1 MSKAHLIYAL
11 LIGVLL
17 AYFSGFWDATI
28 KPVIFPKHVEK
39 FTFLG
44 AKPVD
49 AESAEF
55 FVVINDY
62 QGFADEEK
70 EMTKYAMKLIYD
82 SFKTNPEIKTMNL
95 MVYFILHAEGS
106 AKMRRKRALAVLRYE
121 GAEKRRSISFKQLAR

>member
-49 AESAEF
+49 AGSAEF

-106 AKMRRKRALAVLRYE
+106 SKMRRKRALAVLRYE

>member
-1 MSKAHLIYAL
+1 
-11 LIGVLL
+11 LIGILL
-17 AYFSGFWDATI
+17 AYFSGFWDGTI

-39 FTFLG
+39 YTFIG

-70 EMTKYAMKLIYD
+70 GMTKYAMKLIYD
-82 SFKTNPEIKTMNL
+82 SSQTNPEIKTMNL

-121 GAEKRRSISFKQLAR
+121 GIGRRSISFKQLAR

>member
-17 AYFSGFWDATI
+17 AYFSGLWDATI

-44 AKPVD
+44 AQPVD

-62 QGFADEEK
+62 QGFSDEEK

-106 AKMRRKRALAVLRYE
+106 SKMRRKRALAVLRYE

>member
-1 MSKAHLIYAL
+1 

-17 AYFSGFWDATI
+17 VYFSGFWDETI
-28 KPVIFPKHVEK
+28 KPVIFQKQIEK
-39 FTFLG
+39 FSFIG

-62 QGFADEEK
+62 QGLADEENGI
-70 EMTKYAMKLIYD
+70 TKYAIKLIYD
-82 SFKTNPEIKTMNL
+82 SFQTNPEIKTMNL

-106 AKMRRKRALAVLRYE
+106 AQMRRKRALAVLRYE
-121 GAEKRRSISFKQLAR
+121 GAGRGSISFKQLAR